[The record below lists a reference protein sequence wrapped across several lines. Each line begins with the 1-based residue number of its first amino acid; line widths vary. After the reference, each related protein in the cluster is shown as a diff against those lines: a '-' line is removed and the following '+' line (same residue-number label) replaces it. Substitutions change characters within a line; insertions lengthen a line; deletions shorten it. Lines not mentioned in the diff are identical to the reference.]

1 MPHDMTNLCD
11 ECRHLR
17 ELFYVRS
24 VDRYLCEECI
34 MILAAA
40 TAAAT
45 KESEGET

>member
-34 MILAAA
+34 MILAAKSVEEPDG
-40 TAAAT
+40 TDT
-45 KESEGET
+45 